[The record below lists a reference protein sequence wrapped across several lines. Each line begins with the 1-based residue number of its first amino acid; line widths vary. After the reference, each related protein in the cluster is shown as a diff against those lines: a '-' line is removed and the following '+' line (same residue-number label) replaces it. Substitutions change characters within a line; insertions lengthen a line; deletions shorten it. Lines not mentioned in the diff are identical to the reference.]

1 MRATETSSTTTVRHV
16 ARPLGRARESGPHL
30 GDLRRFVQECAGLPD
45 EVLVRVDRE
54 QLDESGRSNVTFSAT
69 LRAPLDPE
77 ERAER
82 RSTYPFR
89 APGGA
94 VNSDDG
100 APATPVLPAMDAGA
114 REFARM
120 VAAAAL
126 RRWEELMATE
136 GVPGSRREATDG

>member
-1 MRATETSSTTTVRHV
+1 MSSTTTVRHV

-45 EVLVRVDRE
+45 EVLVRVE
-54 QLDESGRSNVTFSAT
+54 KGQLGESGRRDVTFSAT

-77 ERAER
+77 MLGER

-89 APGGA
+89 APGEA

-100 APATPVLPAMDAGA
+100 EPATPVLPAMDAEA
-114 REFARM
+114 REFTRM

-126 RRWEELMATE
+126 RSWEKLVATE
-136 GVPGSRREATDG
+136 GVPGSRREPTDG